1 MKGKESTFSAAL
13 AQKRAEWNGHDMSAV
28 SKIGAV
34 AGVLGMQGSVQ
45 ELLHILITQSG
56 DASDSTGKQNLMI
69 KIDDSGGIALLDEKT
84 NELNAKYS
92 TV

>member
-1 MKGKESTFSAAL
+1 MKGKQSTFSAAL

-56 DASDSTGKQNLMI
+56 DAIDSTGKQNLMI
-69 KIDDSGGIALLDEKT
+69 YIDANNNITLKTEIESKLREKY
-84 NELNAKYS
+84 NEG
-92 TV
+92 